1 MKKYLLT
8 VTIALSLFACQTDEQ
23 YENYNRDPKNP
34 TEVASDFLFTNAIV
48 SMGDQMASA
57 NVNTNIFRFISQYW
71 TATTYFDEPNYNI
84 RRRTIP
90 QNQWSEIYRDV
101 LLDIQNAKE
110 IASANTELSDAEIQA
125 RLGQLEVMEVYAWE
139 VMVDTFGDIPY
150 TEALNAEEF
159 TIPKYED
166 ASTIYENLITRLI
179 AVSDQL
185 KAGKGFT
192 TADVIYNGN
201 MAKWQKFANSLLLRM
216 GIMISD
222 SNPELSQQAVETA
235 AAGGVFTS
243 NDDSALLQ
251 YQSST
256 PNTNPLWVDLV
267 QSGRSDYVVANTI
280 VDYMDD
286 LNDPRR
292 PFYFNNNITDGY
304 RGGVYGAESNG
315 FGNFTHVGTPFLDP
329 THPGILLDY
338 AEVSFNLAEA
348 AKLGYTVSGDAEE
361 HYTAGITAS
370 ISYWGGSEA
379 DITSYLG
386 QSDVTYDGSNEQLAL
401 QFWIAMY
408 DNAFQGWNVWRKFDA
423 PKLNVAQQ
431 SKLPVPL
438 RYTYPTNE
446 ETLNKGNKDAA
457 SKAIGGDKQQ
467 TRLFWDKK

>member
-8 VTIALSLFACQTDEQ
+8 VTIALSLFSCQTDEQ
-23 YENYNRDPKNP
+23 YEDYNRDPKNP
-34 TEVASDFLFTNAIV
+34 TDVASNFLFTNAIA

-101 LLDIQNAKE
+101 ILDIQNAKE
-110 IASANTELSDAEIQA
+110 IASANEELSNSELQA

-139 VMVDTFGDIPY
+139 IMVDTFGDVPY
-150 TEALNAEEF
+150 TEALNAKEF
-159 TIPKYED
+159 TLPKYDD
-166 ASTIYENLITRLI
+166 ARTIYENLIARLLV
-179 AVSDQL
+179 VSDQL
-185 KAGKGFT
+185 NAGQGFT
-192 TADVIYNGN
+192 SADILYEGD
-201 MAKWQKFANSLLLRM
+201 MAKWNKFANSLLLRL

-222 SNPELSQQAVETA
+222 SNPELSQQAVEA
-235 AAGGVFTS
+235 AAKGGVFVS

-267 QSGRSDYVVANTI
+267 QSGRADYVVANTI
-280 VDYMDD
+280 VDYMND

-292 PFYFNNNITDGY
+292 PFYFDSNLDAY
-304 RGGVYGAESNG
+304 KGGIYGKESNAYSS
-315 FGNFTHVGTPFLDP
+315 FTHVGEPFLDP

-338 AEVSFNLAEA
+338 AEVEFNLAAA
-348 AKLGYTVSGDAEE
+348 AKLGYNVTGDAEL
-361 HYTAGITAS
+361 HYTAGVTAS
-370 ISYWGGSEA
+370 ILYWGGSDE
-379 DITSYLG
+379 DIASYLS
-386 QSDVTYDGSNEQLAL
+386 QDEVSYDGSNDQLAT

-408 DNAFQGWNVWRKFDA
+408 DNAFQGWNVWRKFNG

-431 SKLPVPL
+431 SQSPIPL

-446 ETLNKGNKDAA
+446 QTLNEANNKAA
-457 SKAIGGDKQQ
+457 AKAIGGDEQQ
-467 TRLFWDKK
+467 TGLFWDVK